1 MDSLPLADMGAW
13 RFYRS
18 PHPSLV
24 LPNSAARRKHKDTFG
39 ALRSFSL
46 CVNENLPA
54 LKRDRQTSNWI
65 DAHTVYELIMYI
77 FSDIY
82 LLFVQHYD
90 ANTQRL
96 LFETELIKST
106 DCISAHLAG
115 TWWREG
121 APQGCDGE

>member
-77 FSDIY
+77 FSDVQIY
-82 LLFVQHYD
+82 ICSLCSIM
-90 ANTQRL
+90 TQIRSVFYL
-96 LFETELIKST
+96 KLS
-106 DCISAHLAG
+106 
-115 TWWREG
+115 
-121 APQGCDGE
+121 